1 MIPDSGLLLGMKES
15 FLKNVFMQ
23 AQDME
28 YHFICLSQ
36 TVNLLTNFHAGEEV
50 TQESSTVGMS

>member
-1 MIPDSGLLLGMKES
+1 
-15 FLKNVFMQ
+15 MQ